1 MADYRGRMR
10 SAPDQPTGPIG
21 VPRFT
26 PLPPAARL
34 LVVETVLVLGV
45 SLGRSAWYSV
55 LSIIDLLTRKAPL
68 STQTSVLNVSVTPDR
83 PWLDLAYQLSDIAFP
98 LVPVALAVYLLATLH
113 RPADGVARAL
123 GVAPRRP
130 VFDIGCSVLLF
141 VGIGVP
147 GLGLYLGARAIGI
160 NTTVAPANLAA
171 NWWTIPVLVLSA
183 AMNAVLEETVMLGY
197 LFTRWRQV
205 GWSPL
210 VVLGVSA
217 LIRGSYHLYQG
228 FGGFI
233 GNLVMGVIFGAFYLR
248 TRRLWPLIGA
258 HLLLDVT
265 SFVGY
270 SLLHGHV
277 SWL

>member
-1 MADYRGRMR
+1 MSTAT
-10 SAPDQPTGPIG
+10 DQPAGPSA
-21 VPRFT
+21 
-26 PLPPAARL
+26 LAPAARL
-34 LVVETVLVLGV
+34 LLAETLLVLGV

-55 LSIIDLLTRKAPL
+55 LSIIDLMTRKAAL

-83 PWLDLAYQLSDIAFP
+83 PWLDLAYQLSGIVFP
-98 LVPVALAVYLLATLH
+98 LVPVGLAVYLLATV
-113 RPADGVARAL
+113 RPPGDGVSRAL
-123 GVAPRRP
+123 GVSPRRP
-130 VFDIGCSVLLF
+130 AFDVGWSLLLF

-183 AMNAVLEETVMLGY
+183 MMNGLLEETVMVGY
-197 LFTRWRQV
+197 LFTRWRQAE
-205 GWSPL
+205 WSPL
-210 VVLGVSA
+210 LVLGVSA
-217 LIRGSYHLYQG
+217 LVRGSYHLYQG

-233 GNLVMGVIFGAFYLR
+233 GNLIMGLIFGGFYLR
-248 TRRLWPLIGA
+248 TRRLWPLVGA
-258 HLLLDVT
+258 HVLLDVT